1 MTTNEFATAL
11 YSLRWKQAD
20 FCRKAGT
27 HPNTTTNW
35 LKGKT
40 PIPAWVP
47 AYLGAML
54 DIQRLHQA
62 YVATASDQD
71 RAANI
76 ESVRDVDANPDED

>member
-1 MTTNEFATAL
+1 MTPNEFATAL

-40 PIPAWVP
+40 PIPPWVP

-62 YVATASDQD
+62 YVATASGQGPEAHPDTPSD
-71 RAANI
+71 T
-76 ESVRDVDANPDED
+76 DASTASD